1 MTTARGMEVDWR
13 EDFLEG
19 EKKDGRCMSGA
30 EAWIVWKMSPTNKE
44 GGEVAD
50 TSWSVL

>member
-1 MTTARGMEVDWR
+1 MGERGKSLSDYSQGMEVDWR

-30 EAWIVWKMSPTNKE
+30 EA
-44 GGEVAD
+44 
-50 TSWSVL
+50 